1 MTKTRKD
8 NAVVLGLMSPL
19 TGLAGMYGA
28 EITMAAQVAAM
39 EVNENGGVLG
49 RPLRL
54 VIEDDGSLPQSAIKA
69 AERLI
74 EHHGCTAMIGTLLS
88 NSRIAVAYRVA
99 EPRRV
104 PLLNYSFYEGSIL
117 SRYFF
122 HFAALPNQQIGKM
135 IPYMREKYGPRMF
148 FAGNNYEWP
157 RGSIDA
163 AKEALLLAGGEV
175 AGEEYL
181 PIGVTLEK
189 IDALLQQVAES
200 EANVLVPYFAGADQ
214 LMLLTRFSALGLKK
228 RMAVVMGHFDEI
240 MASHLPAEV
249 REGCYSSNTYF
260 MSVATEENKLF
271 LDRLA
276 AMPGITGLW
285 PQGNGILTNFGEG
298 AYLCA
303 KAFAQAAN
311 HAGTL
316 ETEALIDSLERLSV
330 TGPQGSILMDPMTHH
345 AKVNTF
351 LSRCHADGSFEIITK
366 FGPVDPV
373 MPERYNHLRI
383 DARAAREED
392 IRLQSRMLEYMVE
405 GVCLVRTQDGV
416 ITYANRGFE
425 KIFGHERGEIIG
437 QPIAA
442 TCAGTSQAV
451 DAIVRQIEAHLHR
464 KGVWEGEVR
473 NIRKDGTPFWGH
485 VSITTLA
492 HAEFGEVWMAIFQ
505 DITGRKQVEEELCH
519 YRDNLE
525 KIVRVRTEE
534 LEQARDAAESG
545 ARAKE
550 TFLVN
555 MSHEI
560 RTPMNGVLGMAELIL
575 KTPLTERQRH
585 YVQTIQ
591 HSGCTLLRIINDILD
606 FAKIQ
611 DGRLFL
617 EVLRFDLDEVLGDVC
632 DIFLQEAQRKGIEFH
647 FDWFHEG
654 KNHLLGDPYRL
665 SQILFNLLGN
675 AIKFTDQGSVGL
687 TMNIVEDR
695 DADIVL
701 RFCVTD
707 TGIGISAD
715 YQSRMFQ
722 NFSQEDPSV
731 ARRFGGSGLGLA
743 ITRQLVSL
751 FHGDLWLESEPGR
764 GSKFWFTARFGKQ
777 QQGDIREIANWNR
790 NRNQLALL
798 PENSHFTGRVL
809 LVEDHLVN
817 QEVAMTMLEQ
827 FGCFVTIAVDGQQAL
842 TLVRE
847 TVPTFDIIFMDCE
860 MPILD
865 GFETTRRLRQW
876 ERQTGRLPIPI
887 IALTAHVLQ
896 KSRRQCEA
904 AGMNDFLHKPLSQA
918 DLGAVLHRWLPHDIV
933 NDVGAGDVVSGPPVA
948 TPHGVTQP
956 EGVEGKKEESADEVL
971 DPVIVGRILD
981 LSRKGA
987 AGLLGKMVEHYLAR
1001 TPELLDT
1008 LKQAIERED
1017 AEGVRVA
1024 AHTLRSSSL
1033 TMGAVR
1039 LAEWGRIMES
1049 GHADFSLVRQ
1059 HFQRSE
1065 TLFAEVG
1072 QALTALC
1079 SASSPGGFPHATDR

>member
-1 MTKTRKD
+1 MRKTHED
-8 NAVVLGLMSPL
+8 NAVVLGLMPPL
-19 TGLAGMYGA
+19 TGLVSIYGT
-28 EITMAAQVAAM
+28 EIMLAAQVAVM
-39 EVNENGGVLG
+39 EVNATGGVLG

-54 VIEDDGSLPQSAIKA
+54 AIEDDGSLPHSAVMA
-69 AERLI
+69 AEKLI

-99 EPRRV
+99 EPRKV
-104 PLLNYSFYEGSIL
+104 PLLNFSFYEGSIL

-135 IPYMREKYGPRMF
+135 IPYMRKKYGPKMF

-189 IDALLQQVAES
+189 VDALLQQVAES
-200 EANVLVPYFAGADQ
+200 KAEVLVPYFAGADQ
-214 LMLLTRFSALGLKK
+214 LMLLTRFAALGLKQ

-240 MASHLPAEV
+240 MASHLPPEV

-260 MSVATEENKLF
+260 MSVDTEENRLF

-285 PQGNGILTNFGEG
+285 PHGNGILTNFGEG
-298 AYLCA
+298 AYLCV

-316 ETEALIDSLERLSV
+316 ETEALIDSLESLSV
-330 TGPQGSILMDPMTHH
+330 TGPQGSIHMDPITHH

-351 LSRCHADGSFEIITK
+351 LSRCHADGQFEIIAN
-366 FGPVDPV
+366 FGIMDPV

-392 IRLQSRMLEYMVE
+392 IRLQARMLEYMTE
-405 GVCLVRTQDGV
+405 GVCLVRAPDGM
-416 ITYANRGFE
+416 IIYTNRGFE
-425 KIFGHERGEIIG
+425 KIFGYERGEIIG
-437 QPIAA
+437 QPIAI
-442 TCAGTSQAV
+442 THAGTDQAI
-451 DAIVRQIEAHLHR
+451 DRIVQEITTHLYR
-464 KGVWEGEVR
+464 KGVWEGEVQ
-473 NIRKDGTPFWGH
+473 NIKKDGTPFWGH
-485 VSITTLA
+485 ISITTLT
-492 HAEFGEVWMAIFQ
+492 HAEFGEVWMGIYQ
-505 DITGRKQVEEELCH
+505 DISVRKQAEEELCQ

-525 KIVRVRTEE
+525 EIVRVRTEE
-534 LEQARDAAESG
+534 LEKARDAAESG

-575 KTPLTERQRH
+575 QTSLTEQQRH
-585 YVQTIQ
+585 YVQTIRR
-591 HSGCTLLRIINDILD
+591 SGRTLLRIINDILD

-617 EVLRFDLDEVLGDVC
+617 EVLRFDLDVVIRDVC
-632 DIFLQEAQRKGIEFH
+632 DIFSQEAMRKDLKFH
-647 FDWFHEG
+647 FNRSYEG

-687 TMNIVEDR
+687 MMEISEER
-695 DADIVL
+695 EADIVL

-715 YQSRMFQ
+715 YQSQMFQ

-731 ARRFGGSGLGLA
+731 ARRFGGTGLGLA

-751 FHGDLWLESEPGR
+751 LHGDLWMESKPGH
-764 GSKFWFTARFGKQ
+764 GSTFWFTARFGKQ
-777 QQGDIREIANWNR
+777 QQGDIQEIANWNR
-790 NRNQLALL
+790 NQLAVS
-798 PENSHFTGRVL
+798 PENRQFTGRVL
-809 LVEDHLVN
+809 LVEDHPVN
-817 QEVAMTMLEQ
+817 QEVALATLEL
-827 FGCFVTIAVDGQQAL
+827 FGCQVTVAINGEQAL

-876 ERQTGRLPIPI
+876 EMQTGNAPIPI

-896 KSRRQCEA
+896 ESRQQCKA
-904 AGMNDFLHKPLSQA
+904 AGMNDYLHKPFSQA
-918 DLGAVLHRWLPHDIV
+918 DLGAVLQRWLPHDP
-933 NDVGAGDVVSGPPVA
+933 NNATTGDTVSGPQRITSHDVA
-948 TPHGVTQP
+948 QP
-956 EGVEGKKEESADEVL
+956 EAVTSKPEEPAVEIL
-971 DPVIVGRILD
+971 DPIVLGRILD
-981 LSRKGA
+981 LAQKSGT
-987 AGLLGKMVEHYLAR
+987 GLLGKMVEHYLAR
-1001 TPELLDT
+1001 TPELLAT
-1008 LKQAIERED
+1008 LQQAIERED
-1017 AEGVRVA
+1017 TEGVRVA
-1024 AHTLRSSSL
+1024 AHTLKSSSL
-1033 TMGAVR
+1033 TMGAAR
-1039 LAEWGRIMES
+1039 LAELGRIMELE
-1049 GHADFSLVRQ
+1049 HADSALVRQ
-1059 HFQRSE
+1059 YFQQSDA
-1065 TLFAEVG
+1065 LFAEVR
-1072 QALTALC
+1072 QALMALY
-1079 SASSPGGFPHATDR
+1079 SA